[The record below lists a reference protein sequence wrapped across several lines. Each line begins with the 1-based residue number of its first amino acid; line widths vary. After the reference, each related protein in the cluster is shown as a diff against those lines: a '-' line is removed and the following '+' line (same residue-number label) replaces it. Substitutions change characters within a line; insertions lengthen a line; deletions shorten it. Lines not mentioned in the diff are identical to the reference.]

1 MLKPTRKLL
10 ALICATAFVVLALG
24 VCGCSATSSSS
35 GGGAGGSSESTSSEN
50 ASSESVASS
59 SASADSGSSSASSA
73 SGDASAMSGHS
84 DNASKSASSSGVTT
98 KVTTDYPGPAFVNK
112 SVPTIP
118 VETDIPENSSL
129 LFGEN
134 QDARILN
141 HTMEQGKIP
150 MRCNI
155 WSEEEGNILSI
166 DVVDPDQIVQIY
178 NLLSKMTVGEKS
190 DMSSLDSGYRLMFDL
205 INGLEVSFSFED
217 RNLLDT
223 EDGNYTVQ
231 GGEELWK
238 LIGQIQ
244 AEYWKK
250 VEARGLRNIIADKR
264 DVSIE
269 SYPSQAVP
277 GDLVIVKTTVVTD
290 GAMNVYAN
298 GVKAENWGDFCF
310 TFTMPDADVR
320 ISSGVSSPPGGGLA

>member
-1 MLKPTRKLL
+1 M
-10 ALICATAFVVLALG
+10 
-24 VCGCSATSSSS
+24 
-35 GGGAGGSSESTSSEN
+35 
-50 ASSESVASS
+50 
-59 SASADSGSSSASSA
+59 
-73 SGDASAMSGHS
+73 
-84 DNASKSASSSGVTT
+84 
-98 KVTTDYPGPAFVNK
+98 NK

-118 VETDIPENSSL
+118 VETNIPENS
-129 LFGEN
+129 
-134 QDARILN
+134 ILVFDESKYSSYLSYD
-141 HTMEQGKIP
+141 MERGKIP

-178 NLLSKMTVGEKS
+178 NLLSKMTVAEKS
-190 DMSSLDSGYRLMFDL
+190 DMASLDSGYCLTFDL
-205 INGLEVSFSFED
+205 INGLDVSFSFED

-223 EDGNYTVQ
+223 ENGNYTVQ

-244 AEYWKK
+244 AEYQEK
-250 VEARGLRNIIADKR
+250 VEARGLRNIIADER
-264 DVSIE
+264 DVNIE

-277 GDLVIVKTTVVTD
+277 GDLVIVKTMVVTD

-298 GVKAENWGDFCF
+298 GVKAKNWGDFCF